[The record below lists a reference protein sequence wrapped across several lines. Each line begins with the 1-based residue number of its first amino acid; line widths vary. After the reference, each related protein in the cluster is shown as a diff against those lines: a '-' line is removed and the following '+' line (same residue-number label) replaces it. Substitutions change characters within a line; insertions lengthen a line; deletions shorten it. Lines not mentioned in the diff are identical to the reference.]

1 MKLLKSNKTAAKR
14 TACILTAGMMAL
26 STGLFTACG
35 DKNQGSGSNSAV
47 VDQSEALK
55 TLAYKVTDVPINFE
69 LSGNVTCKNN
79 LFYSVST
86 VYNNEGDNYFSDSSI
101 VVFDASGNT
110 VLTIPAFKQ
119 TDPNEYAYISGDVY
133 ADDAGNITFVLSYNK
148 YDDEGNSESSNT
160 LYTYDSTGNL
170 VSSVDLSK
178 VITQEDN
185 DNNRYFNSYIV
196 DAQGN
201 IYINLSTCIRVCDK
215 SGNVLFTTPESNGDN
230 EWINGLIFTNS
241 GVPAVYKY
249 SYSDTG
255 SSAKLVEIDLNA
267 KGYGK
272 EYELGS
278 SINTIYSGSG
288 DYLCYSSSDTGI
300 MGVRADNLQTESVLN
315 LLNLGIDNSNM
326 SSIAVNSDGS
336 FVTVSNNYNYS
347 GITTAP
353 LSIITPIDSSEVK
366 EKKILTLGCFYI
378 DWNIRSQIAEFNKT
392 NEDYTIYATSYSES
406 NDTSDYTAAL
416 TKFNNEIL
424 AGNVP
429 DILLISSGMPYNSYA
444 SKGLFAD
451 LYEFMDKDDV
461 YNRDAFM
468 PNVLKAM
475 EKDGKLYEITP
486 SFTVQTYA
494 AKKSLVG
501 DATSLTM
508 DQANQILATMP
519 EGATLTND
527 SQTMTAS
534 NFLSTAI
541 TFSNFVDYTNA
552 TCNFDSPEFKA
563 ILETAKKYPAEID
576 YDALYND
583 NPNYWMEQETACRE
597 NRALLYSV
605 YFNDFSIYTNTRD
618 AYFGED
624 ISFVGFPGSGASNA
638 TGSVISTGSEIAV
651 SSKSKYKD
659 GAWEFIKL
667 VLDNA
672 VGEQDSGN
680 YGVAITSDASVAEAA
695 DEAVKRITSQ
705 YYGLPVVKSQL
716 QALGQQATIPQTYTD
731 TDGTVQQVDNTY
743 YVGNTEVKV
752 NLITQDEVNM
762 LIDYFST
769 VDTIARY
776 DESLTDIINEE
787 ANAYFKG
794 TKSVDEAASLIQSR
808 ASIYLSEQ
816 Y

>member
-1 MKLLKSNKTAAKR
+1 MKSLKSNKTAAKR

-101 VVFDASGNT
+101 VVFDSTGNT

-170 VSSVDLSK
+170 VSSLDLSK
-178 VITQEDN
+178 VVTQEDN
-185 DNNRYFNSYIV
+185 DNNRYFNNYIV
-196 DAQGN
+196 DSQGN
-201 IYINLSTCIRVCDK
+201 IYISLSTCIRVCDK
-215 SGNVLFTTPESNGDN
+215 SGNVLFTTPEANGDN
-230 EWINGLIFTNS
+230 EWLNGLIFTNN

-300 MGVRADNLQTESVLN
+300 VGVRADNLQTESVLN
-315 LLNLGIDNSNM
+315 LLNLGIDNSNINSM
-326 SSIAVNSDGS
+326 AVNDDGS
-336 FVTVSNNYNYS
+336 FVTVGYDYS
-347 GITTAP
+347 GMTARST
-353 LSIITPIDSSEVK
+353 LSLITPIDSSEVK
-366 EKKILTLGCFYI
+366 EKKVLTLGCFYI

-541 TFSNFVDYTNA
+541 TFSNFVDYANA

-605 YFNDFSIYTNTRD
+605 YFNDFSTYTNTRD
-618 AYFGED
+618 AYLGED
-624 ISFVGFPGSGASNA
+624 ISFVGFPGSGAANA

-695 DEAVKRITSQ
+695 DEAVKRITSS

-787 ANAYFKG
+787 ANNYFKG
-794 TKSVDEAASLIQSR
+794 TKSVDETASLIQSR

>member
-170 VSSVDLSK
+170 VSSLDLSK
-178 VITQEDN
+178 VVTQEDN

-196 DAQGN
+196 DSQGN
-201 IYINLSTCIRVCDK
+201 IYISLSTCIRVCDK
-215 SGNVLFTTPESNGDN
+215 SGNVLFTTPEANGDN
-230 EWINGLIFTNS
+230 EWLNGLIFTNN

-300 MGVRADNLQTESVLN
+300 VGVRADNLQTESVLN
-315 LLNLGIDNSNM
+315 LLNLGIDNSNINSM
-326 SSIAVNSDGS
+326 AVNDDGS
-336 FVTVSNNYNYS
+336 FVTVGYDYS
-347 GITTAP
+347 GMTARST
-353 LSIITPIDSSEVK
+353 LSLITPIDSSEVK
-366 EKKILTLGCFYI
+366 EKKVLTLGCFYI

-541 TFSNFVDYTNA
+541 TFSNFVDYANA

-597 NRALLYSV
+597 NRALLYNV
-605 YFNDFSIYTNTRD
+605 YFNDFSTYTNTRD

>member
-230 EWINGLIFTNS
+230 EWLNGLIFTNN

-315 LLNLGIDNSNM
+315 LLNLGIDNSNINSM
-326 SSIAVNSDGS
+326 AVNDDGS
-336 FVTVSNNYNYS
+336 FVTVGYDYS
-347 GITTAP
+347 GMTARST
-353 LSIITPIDSSEVK
+353 LSLITPIDSSEVK
-366 EKKILTLGCFYI
+366 EKKVLTLGCFYI

>member
-55 TLAYKVTDVPINFE
+55 TLAYKVTDVPVNFE

-86 VYNNEGDNYFSDSSI
+86 VYNNDGDNYFSDSSI

-170 VSSVDLSK
+170 VSSIDLSK
-178 VITQEDN
+178 VVTQEDN

-201 IYINLSTCIRVCDK
+201 IYISLSTCIRVCDK
-215 SGNVLFTTPESNGDN
+215 SGNVLFTTPESNDN
-230 EWINGLIFTNS
+230 EWLNGLIFTNS

-255 SSAKLVEIDLNA
+255 SSSKLVEIDLNA

-278 SINTIYSGSG
+278 SINTIYNGSG

-300 MGVRADNLQTESVLN
+300 VGVRADNLQTESVLN
-315 LLNLGIDNSNM
+315 LLNLGIDNSNINSM
-326 SSIAVNSDGS
+326 AVNDDGS
-336 FVTVSNNYNYS
+336 FVTVGYDYS
-347 GITTAP
+347 GMTARST
-353 LSIITPIDSSEVK
+353 LSLITPIDSSEVK
-366 EKKILTLGCFYI
+366 EKKVLTLGCFYI

-605 YFNDFSIYTNTRD
+605 YFNDFSTYTNTRD

>member
-196 DAQGN
+196 DSQGN
-201 IYINLSTCIRVCDK
+201 IYISLSTCIRVCDK

-336 FVTVSNNYNYS
+336 FVTVSNNYS
-347 GITTAP
+347 GITTTT

-366 EKKILTLGCFYI
+366 EKKVLTLGCFYI

-508 DQANQILATMP
+508 DQANQILASMP

-680 YGVAITSDASVAEAA
+680 YGIAITSDASVAEAA

>member
-47 VDQSEALK
+47 VDQSDALK

-86 VYNNEGDNYFSDSSI
+86 VYNNDGDNYFSNSSI

-508 DQANQILATMP
+508 DQANQILASMP

>member
-55 TLAYKVTDVPINFE
+55 TLAYKVTDVPVNFE
-69 LSGNVTCKNN
+69 LSSNVTCKNG
-79 LFYSVST
+79 LFYGVST
-86 VYNNEGDNYFSDSSI
+86 VYNNEGDNYFSDFSI
-101 VVFDASGNT
+101 VVFDSTGNT
-110 VLTIPAFKQ
+110 VLTIPVFKQ
-119 TDPNEYAYISGDVY
+119 TDPNEYAYISGDIY

-160 LYTYDSTGNL
+160 LYTYDSTGNP
-170 VSSVDLSK
+170 VSSIDLSK
-178 VITQEDN
+178 VVTQEDN
-185 DNNRYFNSYIV
+185 DNNRYFNNYIV
-196 DAQGN
+196 DSQGN
-201 IYINLSTCIRVCDK
+201 IYISLSTCIRVCDK

-230 EWINGLIFTNS
+230 EWLNGLIFTNS

-278 SINTIYSGSG
+278 SINTIYNGSG

-300 MGVRADNLQTESVLN
+300 VGVRADNLQTESVLN
-315 LLNLGIDNSNM
+315 LLNLGIDNSNINSM
-326 SSIAVNSDGS
+326 AVNDDGS
-336 FVTVSNNYNYS
+336 FVTVGYDYS
-347 GITTAP
+347 GMTARST
-353 LSIITPIDSSEVK
+353 LSLITPIDSSEVK
-366 EKKILTLGCFYI
+366 EKKVLTLGCFYI

-605 YFNDFSIYTNTRD
+605 YFNDFSTYTNTRD

>member
-1 MKLLKSNKTAAKR
+1 M
-14 TACILTAGMMAL
+14 
-26 STGLFTACG
+26 
-35 DKNQGSGSNSAV
+35 
-47 VDQSEALK
+47 
-55 TLAYKVTDVPINFE
+55 
-69 LSGNVTCKNN
+69 
-79 LFYSVST
+79 
-86 VYNNEGDNYFSDSSI
+86 
-101 VVFDASGNT
+101 
-110 VLTIPAFKQ
+110 
-119 TDPNEYAYISGDVY
+119 
-133 ADDAGNITFVLSYNK
+133 
-148 YDDEGNSESSNT
+148 
-160 LYTYDSTGNL
+160 
-170 VSSVDLSK
+170 
-178 VITQEDN
+178 
-185 DNNRYFNSYIV
+185 
-196 DAQGN
+196 
-201 IYINLSTCIRVCDK
+201 
-215 SGNVLFTTPESNGDN
+215 LFTTPEANGDN
-230 EWINGLIFTNS
+230 EWLNGLIFTNN

-300 MGVRADNLQTESVLN
+300 VGVRADNLQTESVLN
-315 LLNLGIDNSNM
+315 LLNLGIDNSNINSM
-326 SSIAVNSDGS
+326 AVNDDGS
-336 FVTVSNNYNYS
+336 FVTVGYDYS
-347 GITTAP
+347 GMTARST
-353 LSIITPIDSSEVK
+353 LSLITPIDSSEVK
-366 EKKILTLGCFYI
+366 EKKVLTLGCFYI

-508 DQANQILATMP
+508 DQANQILASMP
-519 EGATLTND
+519 EGATLTSD

-541 TFSNFVDYTNA
+541 TFSNFVDYANA
-552 TCNFDSPEFKA
+552 TCSFDSPEFKA

-583 NPNYWMEQETACRE
+583 NPNYWMEQE
-597 NRALLYSV
+597 NR
-605 YFNDFSIYTNTRD
+605 
-618 AYFGED
+618 
-624 ISFVGFPGSGASNA
+624 
-638 TGSVISTGSEIAV
+638 
-651 SSKSKYKD
+651 
-659 GAWEFIKL
+659 
-667 VLDNA
+667 
-672 VGEQDSGN
+672 
-680 YGVAITSDASVAEAA
+680 
-695 DEAVKRITSQ
+695 
-705 YYGLPVVKSQL
+705 LP
-716 QALGQQATIPQTYTD
+716 
-731 TDGTVQQVDNTY
+731 
-743 YVGNTEVKV
+743 
-752 NLITQDEVNM
+752 
-762 LIDYFST
+762 
-769 VDTIARY
+769 
-776 DESLTDIINEE
+776 
-787 ANAYFKG
+787 
-794 TKSVDEAASLIQSR
+794 
-808 ASIYLSEQ
+808 
-816 Y
+816 

>member
-35 DKNQGSGSNSAV
+35 DKDQGGGSNSAV

-55 TLAYKVTDVPINFE
+55 TLAYKVTDVPVNFE
-69 LSGNVTCKNN
+69 LSSNVTCKNG
-79 LFYSVST
+79 LFYGVST
-86 VYNNEGDNYFSDSSI
+86 VYNNEGDNYFSDFSI
-101 VVFDASGNT
+101 VVFDSTGNT
-110 VLTIPAFKQ
+110 VLTIPVFKQ
-119 TDPNEYAYISGDVY
+119 TDPNEYAYISGDIY

-178 VITQEDN
+178 IVTQEDN

-196 DAQGN
+196 DSQGN
-201 IYINLSTCIRVCDK
+201 IYISLSTCIRVCDK

-230 EWINGLIFTNS
+230 EWLNGLIFTNN

-255 SSAKLVEIDLNA
+255 SSSKLVEIDLNA

-278 SINTIYSGSG
+278 SINTIYNGSG

-300 MGVRADNLQTESVLN
+300 VGVRADNLQTESVLN
-315 LLNLGIDNSNM
+315 LLNLGIDNSNINSM
-326 SSIAVNSDGS
+326 AVNDDGS
-336 FVTVSNNYNYS
+336 FVTVGYDYS
-347 GITTAP
+347 GMTARST
-353 LSIITPIDSSEVK
+353 LSLITPIDSSEVK
-366 EKKILTLGCFYI
+366 EKKVLTLGCFYI
-378 DWNIRSQIAEFNKT
+378 DWTIRSQIAEFNKT

-527 SQTMTAS
+527 SQTMTS
-534 NFLSTAI
+534 SQFLSTAI
-541 TFSNFVDYTNA
+541 TFSNFVDYANA
-552 TCNFDSPEFKA
+552 KCSFDSPEFKA
-563 ILETAKKYPAEID
+563 ILETAKNYPAEID

-583 NPNYWMEQETACRE
+583 NPNYWMELESACRE

-605 YFNDFSIYTNTRD
+605 YFNDFSTYTNTRD
-618 AYFGED
+618 AYIGED
-624 ISFVGFPGSGASNA
+624 ISFVGFPGSGAANA

-695 DEAVKRITSQ
+695 DEAVKRITSS

-787 ANAYFKG
+787 ANNYFKG
-794 TKSVDEAASLIQSR
+794 TKSVDETASLIQSR

>member
-160 LYTYDSTGNL
+160 LYTYDSTGNP
-170 VSSVDLSK
+170 VSSIDLSK
-178 VITQEDN
+178 VVTQEDN
-185 DNNRYFNSYIV
+185 DNNRYFNNYIV
-196 DAQGN
+196 DSQGN
-201 IYINLSTCIRVCDK
+201 IYISLSTCIRVCDK
-215 SGNVLFTTPESNGDN
+215 SGNVLFTTPEANGDN
-230 EWINGLIFTNS
+230 EWLNGLIFTNN

-300 MGVRADNLQTESVLN
+300 VGVRADNLQTESVLN
-315 LLNLGIDNSNM
+315 LLNLGIDNSNINSM
-326 SSIAVNSDGS
+326 AVNDDGS
-336 FVTVSNNYNYS
+336 FVTVGYDYS
-347 GITTAP
+347 GMTARST
-353 LSIITPIDSSEVK
+353 LSLITPIDSSEVK
-366 EKKILTLGCFYI
+366 EKKVLTLGCFYI

-695 DEAVKRITSQ
+695 DEAVKRLTSA
-705 YYGLPVVKSQL
+705 YYGFPVVKSQL

>member
-86 VYNNEGDNYFSDSSI
+86 VYNNDGDNYFSDSSI

-315 LLNLGIDNSNM
+315 LLNLGIDDSNM

>member
-1 MKLLKSNKTAAKR
+1 MKSLKSNKTAAKR

-35 DKNQGSGSNSAV
+35 DKDQGSGSNSAV

-55 TLAYKVTDVPINFE
+55 TLAYKVTDVPVNFE
-69 LSGNVTCKNN
+69 LSSNVTCKNG
-79 LFYSVST
+79 LFYGVST
-86 VYNNEGDNYFSDSSI
+86 VYNNEGDNYFSDFSI
-101 VVFDASGNT
+101 VVFDSTGNT
-110 VLTIPAFKQ
+110 VLTIPVFKQ
-119 TDPNEYAYISGDVY
+119 TDPNEYAYISGDIY

-178 VITQEDN
+178 IVTQEDN

-196 DAQGN
+196 DSQGN
-201 IYINLSTCIRVCDK
+201 IYISLSTCIRVCDK

-230 EWINGLIFTNS
+230 EWLNGLIFTNN

-255 SSAKLVEIDLNA
+255 SSSKLVEIDLNA

-278 SINTIYSGSG
+278 SINTIYNGSG

-300 MGVRADNLQTESVLN
+300 VGVRADNLQTESVLN
-315 LLNLGIDNSNM
+315 LLNLGIDNSNINSM
-326 SSIAVNSDGS
+326 AVNDDGS
-336 FVTVSNNYNYS
+336 FVTVGYDYS
-347 GITTAP
+347 GMTARST
-353 LSIITPIDSSEVK
+353 LSLITPIDSSEVK
-366 EKKILTLGCFYI
+366 EKKVLTLGCFYI
-378 DWNIRSQIAEFNKT
+378 DWTIRSQIAEFNKT

-527 SQTMTAS
+527 SQTMTS
-534 NFLSTAI
+534 SQFLSTAI
-541 TFSNFVDYTNA
+541 TFSNFVDYANA

-605 YFNDFSIYTNTRD
+605 YFNDFSTYTNTRD
-618 AYFGED
+618 AYIGED
-624 ISFVGFPGSGASNA
+624 ISFVGFPGSGAANA

-731 TDGTVQQVDNTY
+731 TDGTVKQVDNTY

-787 ANAYFKG
+787 ANNYFKG
-794 TKSVDEAASLIQSR
+794 TKSVDETASLIQSR

>member
-366 EKKILTLGCFYI
+366 EKKVLTLGCFYI

>member
-315 LLNLGIDNSNM
+315 LLNLGIDNSNINSM
-326 SSIAVNSDGS
+326 AVNDDGS
-336 FVTVSNNYNYS
+336 FVTVGYDYS
-347 GITTAP
+347 GMTARST
-353 LSIITPIDSSEVK
+353 LSLITPIDSSEVK

-508 DQANQILATMP
+508 DQANQILASMP

>member
-55 TLAYKVTDVPINFE
+55 TLAYKVTDVPVNFE
-69 LSGNVTCKNN
+69 LSSSVTCKNN

-86 VYNNEGDNYFSDSSI
+86 VYNNDGDNYFSDFSI
-101 VVFDASGNT
+101 VVFDSTGNT
-110 VLTIPAFKQ
+110 VLTIPVFKQ

-170 VSSVDLSK
+170 VSSLDLSK
-178 VITQEDN
+178 VVTQEDN

-230 EWINGLIFTNS
+230 EWLNSLIFTNN

-278 SINTIYSGSG
+278 SINTIYNGSG

-300 MGVRADNLQTESVLN
+300 VGVRADNLQTESVLN
-315 LLNLGIDNSNM
+315 LLNLGIDNSNINSM
-326 SSIAVNSDGS
+326 AVNDDGS
-336 FVTVSNNYNYS
+336 FVTVGYDYS
-347 GITTAP
+347 GMTARST
-353 LSIITPIDSSEVK
+353 LSLITPIDSSEVK
-366 EKKILTLGCFYI
+366 EKKVLTLGCFYI

-508 DQANQILATMP
+508 DQANQILASMP

-583 NPNYWMEQETACRE
+583 NPNYWMEQETACHE

>member
-201 IYINLSTCIRVCDK
+201 IYISLSTCIRVCDK
-215 SGNVLFTTPESNGDN
+215 SGNVLFTTPESNDN
-230 EWINGLIFTNS
+230 EWLNGLIFTNS

-255 SSAKLVEIDLNA
+255 SSSKLVEIDLNA

-336 FVTVSNNYNYS
+336 FVTVSNNYS
-347 GITTAP
+347 GITTTT

-366 EKKILTLGCFYI
+366 EKKVLTLGCFYI

-508 DQANQILATMP
+508 DQANQILASMP

>member
-55 TLAYKVTDVPINFE
+55 TLAYKVTDVPVNFE

-170 VSSVDLSK
+170 VSSLDLSK
-178 VITQEDN
+178 VVTQEDN

-196 DAQGN
+196 DSQGN
-201 IYINLSTCIRVCDK
+201 IYISLSTCIRVCDK
-215 SGNVLFTTPESNGDN
+215 SGNVLFTTPEANGDN
-230 EWINGLIFTNS
+230 EWLNGLIFTNN

-300 MGVRADNLQTESVLN
+300 VGVRADNLQTESVLN
-315 LLNLGIDNSNM
+315 LLNLGIDNSNINSM
-326 SSIAVNSDGS
+326 AVNDDGS
-336 FVTVSNNYNYS
+336 FVTVGYDYS
-347 GITTAP
+347 GMTARST
-353 LSIITPIDSSEVK
+353 LSLITPIDSSEVK
-366 EKKILTLGCFYI
+366 EKKVLTLGCFYI

-541 TFSNFVDYTNA
+541 TFSNFVDYANA

>member
-336 FVTVSNNYNYS
+336 FVTVSNNYS
-347 GITTAP
+347 GITTTT

-366 EKKILTLGCFYI
+366 EKKVLTLGCFYI

-508 DQANQILATMP
+508 DQANQILASMP

-638 TGSVISTGSEIAV
+638 TGSIISTGSEIAV

-695 DEAVKRITSQ
+695 DEAVKRLTSQ

>member
-86 VYNNEGDNYFSDSSI
+86 VYNNDGDNYFSDSSI

-353 LSIITPIDSSEVK
+353 LSIITPIASSEVK
-366 EKKILTLGCFYI
+366 AKKSLTLAGFSI
-378 DWNIRSQIAEFNKT
+378 DRNIRSQIAEFNKT

-508 DQANQILATMP
+508 DQANQILASMP
-519 EGATLTND
+519 EGATLTSD

-605 YFNDFSIYTNTRD
+605 YFNDFSTYTNTRD

>member
-255 SSAKLVEIDLNA
+255 SSAKLIEIDLNA

>member
-230 EWINGLIFTNS
+230 EWINGLIFTNN

-315 LLNLGIDNSNM
+315 LLNLGIDNSNINSM
-326 SSIAVNSDGS
+326 AVNDDGS
-336 FVTVSNNYNYS
+336 FVTVGYDYS
-347 GITTAP
+347 GMTARST
-353 LSIITPIDSSEVK
+353 LSLITPIDSSEVK
-366 EKKILTLGCFYI
+366 EKKVLTLGCFYI